1 MLRPWWWSVRLVV
14 VHPAHL
20 AVVAVVVGPAHLAVV
35 AVVVGPAGGDP
46 SDTPRGGGGAQAY
59 THAAPPPR
67 RAHMTSLSAAGGLL
81 LECEIRVFGWGMD
94 MTIFQTFTFSDGQHK
109 TKDVHRM
116 KRYKCL
122 IYSVL

>member
-1 MLRPWWWSVRLVV
+1 M
-14 VHPAHL
+14 
-20 AVVAVVVGPAHLAVV
+20 
-35 AVVVGPAGGDP
+35 VGPAGGDP

-59 THAAPPPR
+59 THAAPPP
-67 RAHMTSLSAAGGLL
+67 AGAQDEPQCGGGLL